1 MTRDEFATMIETG
14 FALADIPANR
24 QSWFPELQGWF
35 TDRECAVLAAM
46 GRGCDVLEIGSW
58 KGRSALAA
66 VYGGAA
72 SVMCVDTWRGDGYTG
87 TGNLWPEFAEN
98 AKAEIEDGRVMPVIA
113 DFRDVWPALNLRMFN
128 VVHYDADHSGEA
140 LHWFRL
146 TAMDII
152 HFRRKTLL
160 VHDCDYPETREF
172 LRSLN
177 GYARYVDRL
186 AVVTRDEI
194 MPIEHQCKI
203 ASQLAE
209 FGD

>member
-1 MTRDEFATMIETG
+1 MMIDRG

-35 TDRECAVLAAM
+35 TDRECAVLAAI

-72 SVMCVDTWRGDGYTG
+72 SVMCVDTWRGDAYTG
-87 TGNLWPEFAEN
+87 TGNFWPEFLEN
-98 AKAEIEDGRVMPVIA
+98 AKAEIAIGRVMPVIA
-113 DFRDVWPALNLRMFN
+113 NFRYALPVIDLRMYE
-128 VVHYDADHSGEA
+128 VVHYDADHSAAA
-140 LHWFRL
+140 LRAFHL
-146 TAMDII
+146 TAMGIV
-152 HFRRKTLL
+152 HFHRKTLL

-172 LRSLN
+172 IRSLN

-194 MPIEHQCKI
+194 MPLEHQRKI
-203 ASQLAE
+203 ASQLTE